1 MTVTEI
7 EEHTDGSAT
16 VVFDMNAEERST
28 FIEAAIV
35 RAIKLG
41 LEQDQDE
48 PTMYDYARR
57 LIKLLDTKEESDGGH
72 MFHPT
77 YITSCRVMH
86 VKELDT
92 ILDGMKELLSK
103 PTVPE
108 TVPYEDT

>member
-1 MTVTEI
+1 MKVTEI
-7 EEHTDGSAT
+7 EEHDDGSAT
-16 VVFDMNAEERST
+16 VVFDMNKEEHST
-28 FIEAAIV
+28 LLEAAIV

-41 LEQDQDE
+41 IEQDQDK
-48 PTMYDYARR
+48 PTMYDYVKR
-57 LIKLLDTKEESDGGH
+57 LIKLLDTREESDGGRI
-72 MFHPT
+72 FHPT

-108 TVPYEDT
+108 TVPYEDK

>member
-1 MTVTEI
+1 MTVTDI
-7 EEHTDGSAT
+7 EEHEDGSAT

-35 RAIKLG
+35 RALKLG
-41 LEQDQDE
+41 IEQDQDE

-57 LIKLLDTKEESDGGH
+57 LIKLLDTREESNGGV

-77 YITSCRVMH
+77 YITSCRAMH
-86 VKELDT
+86 IKELDT
-92 ILDGMKELLSK
+92 IIDGMKELLNK